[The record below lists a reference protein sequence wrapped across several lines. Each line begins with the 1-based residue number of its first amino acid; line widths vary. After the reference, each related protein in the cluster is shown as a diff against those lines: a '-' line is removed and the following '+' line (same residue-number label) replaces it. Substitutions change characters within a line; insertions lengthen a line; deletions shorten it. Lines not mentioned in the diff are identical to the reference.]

1 MTRLSSQITNPE
13 ETIQLKVLQ
22 ALVAIATTLDLHD
35 QQLGE
40 VPPLSFQTL
49 TFRSSVSAFVYKPIK
64 TAMQCTIP
72 PPLHYDNY

>member
-1 MTRLSSQITNPE
+1 MQRLSAQTVHSE

-40 VPPLSFQTL
+40 VIF
-49 TFRSSVSAFVYKPIK
+49 F
-64 TAMQCTIP
+64 
-72 PPLHYDNY
+72 